1 MAAGSGACSG
11 CRGSSGAPGETK
23 SLWRT
28 SASTAIA
35 PLNRINAPI
44 KRMSL
49 KASVKAMPAA
59 LTAWSWSG
67 GGAWLA
73 AWVPL
78 AATPSANPLGAWG
91 SS

>member
-1 MAAGSGACSG
+1 
-11 CRGSSGAPGETK
+11 
-23 SLWRT
+23 
-28 SASTAIA
+28 
-35 PLNRINAPI
+35 
-44 KRMSL
+44 MSL